1 MGPLANVVRRAG
13 TFHFRRVIPTAARE
27 ALGRRELVRTLNT
40 GDPRI
45 ARPRAAQLYLLSER
59 IFETAGRGAMLD
71 KAKLARLVQDF
82 YATILDQENRARLG
96 PRVLHPE
103 AREKRHAYFSDLA
116 ARTRDA
122 LACNRLGD
130 AAVVTEGMLRKQNIA
145 PSTLDASELAQA
157 RQAIL
162 RAGVDVAE
170 ALKARYEGD
179 FNHEP
184 RDKLLS
190 LKLDEIDAR
199 VRRSEASQSTT
210 PSASESAPA
219 APPTQASQ
227 LMSEAGATFREAQV
241 ATSGWDKQTAHQ
253 AGATFRLFVEI
264 CGDHPLGVYT
274 RKDAGRFKE
283 AVERLPADYGKAPR
297 YRGRSA
303 AEIAET
309 YAALPAG
316 ERAAPITQK
325 TVRRH
330 FSALST
336 LWASALAKD
345 EVSENILS
353 GFRFANAKRANQ
365 QRAMWEQEELR
376 RLFTS
381 PVWAGCASKGRRSAP
396 GDLVI
401 KDERFWLPLVAV
413 FSGLR
418 LEEICQLH
426 MEDIRTGESVIYFDI
441 NARPPRKLKNETAV
455 RQVPVHSALKQ
466 LGFLGYIEQ
475 HRRAD
480 EQRLFPDLEPG
491 GADDRLGTGFG
502 KWFTRYRQQI
512 GIYEPGL
519 DFHSFRHTAT
529 TLMHQAGVERA
540 VIDHVTG
547 HATPGETTRYTKR
560 STLAQ
565 LAVAIERID
574 IGIDL
579 ASLCS

>member
-1 MGPLANVVRRAG
+1 
-13 TFHFRRVIPTAARE
+13 
-27 ALGRRELVRTLNT
+27 
-40 GDPRI
+40 
-45 ARPRAAQLYLLSER
+45 
-59 IFETAGRGAMLD
+59 MLD
-71 KAKLARLVQDF
+71 EAKLARLVQDF

-96 PRVLHPE
+96 PRALHPE
-103 AREKRHAYFSDLA
+103 AREKRHAYFSDVA
-116 ARTRDA
+116 AKTRDS

-130 AAVVTEGMLRKQNIA
+130 AAAVTEGMLRKQNIA

-184 RDKLLS
+184 RDKLLR

-199 VRRSEASQSTT
+199 AERSQDVQAAPGSAGDPAPGPEPT
-210 PSASESAPA
+210 PSSP
-219 APPTQASQ
+219 
-227 LMSEAGATFREAQV
+227 LMSASGAVFREAQV

-253 AGATFRLFVEI
+253 AGATFRLFVDI
-264 CGDHPLGVYT
+264 CGDRTLGAYT
-274 RKDAGRFKE
+274 RRDAGRFKE
-283 AVERLPADYGKAPR
+283 TAERLPADYGKAAR
-297 YRGRSA
+297 YRGLSV

-309 YAALPAG
+309 FAALPEG

-345 EVSENILS
+345 EVSENIFS

-365 QRAMWEQEELR
+365 QRAMWEQDELQ

-381 PVWAGCASKGRRSAP
+381 PVWAGCASKGRRSTR
-396 GDLVI
+396 GNLVI

-418 LEEICQLH
+418 LEEICQLYT
-426 MEDIRTGESVIYFDI
+426 DDVRTSDSIVYFDI

-455 RQVPVHSALKQ
+455 RQVPMHTVLKQ
-466 LGFLGYIEQ
+466 LGFLKYIEQ
-475 HRRAD
+475 QKKVKH
-480 EQRLFPDLEPG
+480 ERLFADLEPG

-512 GIYEPGL
+512 GIYEIGL

-540 VIDHVTG
+540 IIDHVTG

-560 STLAQ
+560 SSLTQ
-565 LAVAIERID
+565 LAAAIERID

-579 ASLCS
+579 SSLHL

>member
-1 MGPLANVVRRAG
+1 
-13 TFHFRRVIPTAARE
+13 
-27 ALGRRELVRTLNT
+27 
-40 GDPRI
+40 
-45 ARPRAAQLYLLSER
+45 
-59 IFETAGRGAMLD
+59 
-71 KAKLARLVQDF
+71 
-82 YATILDQENRARLG
+82 
-96 PRVLHPE
+96 
-103 AREKRHAYFSDLA
+103 
-116 ARTRDA
+116 
-122 LACNRLGD
+122 
-130 AAVVTEGMLRKQNIA
+130 
-145 PSTLDASELAQA
+145 
-157 RQAIL
+157 
-162 RAGVDVAE
+162 
-170 ALKARYEGD
+170 
-179 FNHEP
+179 
-184 RDKLLS
+184 
-190 LKLDEIDAR
+190 
-199 VRRSEASQSTT
+199 
-210 PSASESAPA
+210 
-219 APPTQASQ
+219 
-227 LMSEAGATFREAQV
+227 MSEAGAAFREAQV

-264 CGDHPLGVYT
+264 CGDHALGAYT

-297 YRGRSA
+297 YRGRSV

-309 YAALPAG
+309 YAALPEG

-345 EVSENILS
+345 EVSENIFS

-381 PVWAGCASKGRRSAP
+381 PVWAGCASKGRRSTP

-426 MEDIRTGESVIYFDI
+426 ADDIRTSESIVYFDI

-455 RQVPVHSALKQ
+455 RQVPVHTVLKQ
-466 LGFLGYIEQ
+466 LGFLNYIEQ
-475 HRRAD
+475 QRKAKH
-480 EQRLFPDLEPG
+480 ERLFPDLEPG

-512 GIYEPGL
+512 GIYEVGL

-560 STLAQ
+560 SSLAQ
-565 LAVAIERID
+565 LAAAIERID
-574 IGIDL
+574 IGLDL
-579 ASLCS
+579 SPLSSVKQRTVPGKYAATLHPDHLKPDEQARRRVYSYRL